1 MSQRRVFRRF
11 VLPIAW
17 LLIGSVIAVSL
28 VSLAFTGSSSA
39 NDDQLH
45 PTGEVPAETV
55 TVDKATVENTL
66 AISGTIKLDEAQTL
80 NAPVDGVVNW
90 AFVKPGDNVSKGDRI
105 FQIRVETQP
114 EATDSTSSADN
125 NSDTA
130 DEQPQPPAK
139 AVVTYHDVRATAT
152 GKVGKFAIA
161 LNDEVTKGAALGNV
175 QPQNFKAVGAIN
187 PLDRYRLM
195 EGTKSAEISIEGGPE
210 PFDCK
215 NLSVA
220 DSASETLESAPG
232 SELGSDSTIQGIEP
246 GMGSSDD
253 GGQPGGDSGSEIS
266 CDVPE
271 DVVVFDGLSMRMDID
286 AGSAENVLTVPV
298 TAVRGLVGKG
308 TIWVLNDE
316 GKEIRTEVE
325 LGVTDGKIVEVASGV
340 KSGAEVLRYVP
351 GSNPVPEMEPG
362 MEYYP

>member
-17 LLIGSVIAVSL
+17 LLIGAVIAVSL
-28 VSLAFTGSSSA
+28 VSIAFTGSSSA
-39 NDDQLH
+39 NDDQLY

-55 TVDKATVENTL
+55 TVEKSTVENTL
-66 AISGTIKLDEAQTL
+66 AITGTIKLDDAQTL

-105 FQIRVETQP
+105 FQIRAETQP
-114 EATDSTSSADN
+114 EATNTTSSADN
-125 NSDTA
+125 ESDA
-130 DEQPQPPAK
+130 AEQVQQPAK
-139 AVVTYHDVRATAT
+139 AVVAYHDVRATAT
-152 GKVGKFAIA
+152 GKVGKFAIE
-161 LNDEVTKGAALGNV
+161 LNDEVTKGAALGKV
-175 QPQNFKAVGAIN
+175 HPQNFKAVGTIN

-195 EGTKSAEISIEGGPE
+195 EGAREAEITIDGGPE
-210 PFDCK
+210 PFVCK

-220 DSASETLESAPG
+220 DSASESIDQEQG
-232 SELGSDSTIQGIEP
+232 SEAANEETITGLGSEP
-246 GMGSSDD
+246 GQE
-253 GGQPGGDSGSEIS
+253 QPGGASGSEIS
-266 CDVPE
+266 CVVPE

-298 TAVRGLVGKG
+298 TAVRGLVGQG
-308 TIWVLNDE
+308 AIWVLNDK

-325 LGVTDGKIVEVASGV
+325 LGVTDGKVVEVVSGV

-351 GSNPVPEMEPG
+351 GSNPVPETEPG
-362 MEYYP
+362 MEFYP

>member
-17 LLIGSVIAVSL
+17 LLIGAVIAVSL
-28 VSLAFTGSSSA
+28 VSIAFTGSSSA

-55 TVDKATVENTL
+55 TVEKSTVENTL
-66 AISGTIKLDEAQTL
+66 SVAGSIKLDEAQTL

-105 FQIRVETQP
+105 FQIRAETQP
-114 EATDSTSSADN
+114 EATNTTGTADN
-125 NSDTA
+125 ESDA
-130 DEQPQPPAK
+130 AAEQVQQPAK
-139 AVVTYHDVRATAT
+139 AVVAYHDVRATAT
-152 GKVGKFAIA
+152 GKVGKFAIE
-161 LNDEVTKGAALGNV
+161 LNDEVTKGTALGKV
-175 QPQNFKAVGAIN
+175 QPQNFKAVGTIN

-195 EGTKSAEISIEGGPE
+195 EGAREAEITIDGGPE

-220 DSASETLESAPG
+220 DSASETVDQEQG
-232 SELGSDSTIQGIEP
+232 SEAANEEIITGLGSEP
-246 GMGSSDD
+246 GQE
-253 GGQPGGDSGSEIS
+253 QPGGASGSEIS
-266 CDVPE
+266 CVVPE
-271 DVVVFDGLSMRMDID
+271 DVVVFDGLSMRMSID

-298 TAVRGLVGKG
+298 TAVRGLVGQG

-316 GKEIRTEVE
+316 GREIRTEVE
-325 LGVTDGKIVEVASGV
+325 LGVTDGKVVEVVSGV

-351 GSNPVPEMEPG
+351 GSNPVPEAEPG
-362 MEYYP
+362 MEFYP

>member
-11 VLPIAW
+11 VLPIVW

-28 VSLAFTGSSSA
+28 VSLAFTGNSSA

-66 AISGTIKLDEAQTL
+66 TVAGSIKLDGAQTL

-90 AFVKPGDNVSKGDRI
+90 AFVKPGDNVSKGNRI
-105 FQIRVETQP
+105 FQIRTETQP
-114 EATDSTSSADN
+114 ESTDTATSADN
-125 NSDTA
+125 DSDAA
-130 DEQPQPPAK
+130 DEHVQQPAK
-139 AVVTYHDVRATAT
+139 TVVAYHDVRATAT
-152 GKVGKFAIA
+152 GKVGKFATD
-161 LNDEVTKGAALGNV
+161 LNDEVTKGAVLGKV

-232 SELGSDSTIQGIEP
+232 SELGSDSTFQGIEP
-246 GMGSSDD
+246 GMVSSDD
-253 GGQPGGDSGSEIS
+253 GQQPSGGSGSEIS

-298 TAVRGLVGKG
+298 TAVRGLVGQG
-308 TIWVLNDE
+308 AIWVLNDV

-325 LGVTDGKIVEVASGV
+325 LGVTDGKIVEVVSGV
-340 KSGAEVLRYVP
+340 KAGAEVLRYVP
-351 GSNPVPEMEPG
+351 GSNPVPEMEPD